1 MNLFTKIKPKSLF
14 YSLTQSNIVKEYQA
28 YRQVFYAKEMVDL
41 YANFVFY
48 NKMFDEEDW
57 KDIITVKLNFR
68 DYMITKEIKTIE
80 VPISVSQ
87 DENIAVASF
96 KIIENCK
103 PDDWHPGEY
112 FCEVVYD
119 DEVLISDKFY
129 IDDVHTQKF
138 KPESFCDISS
148 LKLFTAGSDADESDE
163 RRVYF
168 SRFFFKST
176 RYIWAELEI
185 TNLLPQTWQGE
196 FIFSFYNDIRE
207 LVGQERLI
215 ATIDHEDPKS
225 VNIIMAGAGSDTE
238 ITWAEDNYTIE
249 IVFLNELIASAFF
262 EVGDSNSSSSLK
274 TFIPSKENY
283 SSKRVTKIGGE
294 AEIFAEIDNLI
305 GLHHIKQKLHD
316 HFGYVKYLKLRK
328 EKGLS
333 PLEDINLNFVFA
345 GNPGTGKTKV
355 AQLLGKIYRE
365 LGLLSKNT
373 VYEVDRSDLVGRYV
387 GDTAPL
393 TKEVIEKARGG
404 ILFIDEAYALWRDD
418 DKDFGRES
426 IEILVKE
433 LSDGPGDLAVIV
445 AGYPKEMKEF
455 LESNTGLKSRFNFAF
470 EFPDYTPDELMSI
483 AKLMI
488 AGKSLFM
495 TGKAEEILYKMVVE
509 EYRKRDK
516 HFGNAR
522 FINSVIEEAQVN
534 LGLRIVRSGA
544 SGDFSDDELST
555 VTEDD
560 ISRINQSERSK
571 FVDLPINEELLKDS
585 LNRLNKLV
593 GLENVKNKI
602 RELVKLARFYK
613 ESQKVLLNSLSLH
626 NVFIGNPGTG
636 KTTIARII
644 ADIYKALGLLE
655 RGHLVE
661 CSRDS
666 LVAGYVGQT
675 ALQTR
680 SMLEESVGGVLFI
693 DEAYSLTQGNGAND
707 FGHEAIEVIL
717 KFMED
722 NRGAFGIIAAGYTQ
736 EMIKFLETNPGLRSR
751 FDNIIEF
758 DDFSASDL
766 LLVAERMLAE
776 QNMKFEKKAKTH
788 LQKFFGFHYTE
799 RDMFFGNAR
808 FVRKVVDSVIRNQ
821 HLRLSEM
828 TPDKRDDKTIKTIT
842 FDDVDDF
849 LPEKDFVTRNR
860 RKIGF

>member
-1 MNLFTKIKPKSLF
+1 MNLITKIKPKSLF
-14 YSLTQSNIVKEYQA
+14 YSLNQFKIVKDYQP
-28 YRQVFYAKEMVDL
+28 YRQVFYAKEIVDL

-57 KDIITVKLNFR
+57 SESITVRLNFR
-68 DYMITKEIKTIE
+68 DYMITKEIKIIE
-80 VPISVSQ
+80 VPVSVSQ
-87 DENIAVASF
+87 EENIAVASF
-96 KIIENCK
+96 KIIEDCK
-103 PDDWHPGEY
+103 PDECHAGEY
-112 FCEVVYD
+112 FCEVVYED
-119 DEVLISDKFY
+119 DVLISDKFY

-138 KPESFCDISS
+138 KPESFCDILS
-148 LKLFTAGSDADESDE
+148 LKLFTGGSDADESAD
-163 RRVYF
+163 RRAYL
-168 SRFFFKST
+168 SRFFYKGT

-185 TNLLPQTWQGE
+185 TNILPQTWQGE

-207 LVGQERLI
+207 LAGQERRI
-215 ATIDHEDPKS
+215 VTIDHENPNS
-225 VNIIMAGAGSDTE
+225 ANTIMAGIGSDTE
-238 ITWAEDNYTIE
+238 ITWAEDNYTVE
-249 IVFLNELIASAFF
+249 IVFLNQLIATAFF
-262 EVGDSNSSSSLK
+262 EVGSSNSSSPLK
-274 TFIPSKENY
+274 TIIPSKENL
-283 SSKRVTKIGGE
+283 SSKRTTTIG
-294 AEIFAEIDNLI
+294 AEETIFAEIDHLV
-305 GLHHIKQKLHD
+305 GLPYIKQKLHD

-328 EKGLS
+328 NKGLS
-333 PLEDINLNFVFA
+333 SLEDINLNFVFA

-355 AQLLGKIYRE
+355 ALLLGKIYKQ
-365 LGLLSKNT
+365 LGLLSKSS
-373 VYEVDRSDLVGRYV
+373 VYEVDRSDLIGRYI

-455 LESNTGLKSRFNFAF
+455 LESNTGLKSRFNFTF
-470 EFPDYTPDELMSI
+470 EFPDYTPDELMAI
-483 AKLMI
+483 AKLML

-495 TGKAEEILYKMVVE
+495 TEKAEEILYKMVVE

-522 FINSVIEEAQVN
+522 YINSIIEEAQVN

-544 SGDFSDDELST
+544 AGDVSDTELST

-560 ISRINQSERSK
+560 ISRIRRNVGSK
-571 FVDLPINEELLKDS
+571 FVDLPINEELLKDAMGR
-585 LNRLNKLV
+585 LNRLV
-593 GLENVKNKI
+593 GLENVKNTV

-613 ESQKVLLNSLSLH
+613 QSHKVLLNSLSLH

-636 KTTIARII
+636 KTTVARII

-666 LVAGYVGQT
+666 LVAGYIGQT
-675 ALQTR
+675 ALQTK
-680 SMLEESVGGVLFI
+680 SMLEESLGGVLFI
-693 DEAYSLTQGNGAND
+693 DEAYSLSQGNGVSD
-707 FGHEAIEVIL
+707 FGHEAIEVLL

-722 NRGAFGIIAAGYTQ
+722 NRGEFGIIAAGYTQ

-751 FDNIIEF
+751 FDNIISFE
-758 DDFSASDL
+758 DLSAGDL
-766 LLVAERMLAE
+766 LLVAERILAE
-776 QNMKFEKKAKTH
+776 RNMHFEKKAKMH
-788 LQKFFGFHYTE
+788 LQNFFEFHYSE
-799 RDMFFGNAR
+799 RDKFFGNAR

-821 HLRLSEM
+821 HLRLSDM
-828 TPDKRDDKTIKTIT
+828 SPDKRDDKTIRTIK

-849 LPEKDFVTRNR
+849 VPQKDFVTRNR
-860 RKIGF
+860 KKIGF